1 MAVCDSNHIQVAARS
16 QIGKLIAA
24 YLWVREG
31 AMTTATAPAIKFS
44 EVLIATDFSDVS
56 DSALAYAKSLAR
68 TFESELLLVH
78 VADPAA
84 HIVVPEGAWTDDSA
98 RIALEIETTQ
108 SAGAS
113 LRSEGF
119 KAKEF
124 CAFGGVAGGIA
135 QVAGERH
142 VDLIVTGTHC
152 RKGLNR
158 LIFGSDA
165 ESVLRSAHVPVLIV
179 GPKAKLAPIGK
190 WPFHFVL
197 CAVQLDQ
204 HGSDVALYS
213 RQFAN
218 EQSSKTQT
226 VGLPFYDECQEAEGY
241 LDFKRRLREL
251 LPAEEADRISPVVLP
266 EPAAECLTEV
276 AIARDADLVIFDQR
290 SELLGWPHLK
300 SGLLADV
307 LTIAPCPVL
316 AIPYKK

>member
-1 MAVCDSNHIQVAARS
+1 
-16 QIGKLIAA
+16 
-24 YLWVREG
+24 
-31 AMTTATAPAIKFS
+31 MTTATAPAIKFS
-44 EVLIATDFSDVS
+44 EVLIATEFSDVS
-56 DSALAYAKSLAR
+56 DNALAYAKSLAR

-78 VADPAA
+78 VADPLA
-84 HIVVPEGAWTDDSA
+84 HVAIPQGGWADDPA
-98 RIALEIETTQ
+98 RITKEVETTQ

-119 KAKEF
+119 KAQEF
-124 CAFGGVAGGIA
+124 CAFGGVADEIGH
-135 QVAGERH
+135 VAGERD

-179 GPKAKLAPIGK
+179 GPRAKPAPIGK
-190 WPFHFVL
+190 WLFHFVL

-204 HGSDVALYS
+204 HGADVAVYS

-226 VGLPFYDECQEAEGY
+226 VCLPFYDECQEAEGY
-241 LDFKRRLREL
+241 LGFKGRLREL
-251 LPAEEADRISPVVLP
+251 LPAEEADKISPVVLP
-266 EPAAECLTEV
+266 GPPGECLTEI

-290 SELLGWPHLK
+290 SSLLGWPHLK
-300 SGLLADV
+300 SGLLADI
-307 LTIAPCPVL
+307 LTTAPCPVL